1 MIGPGYYQTCG
12 QMLNESGASSSGS
25 SSSGPLRVGRLVLYF
40 VLVFGLCGFGLYM
53 LDRSLSSSIQN
64 KQIEVIDTNNLQY
77 NNTHYNY
84 HYGR

>member
-12 QMLNESGASSSGS
+12 QMLNESGASSSGT
-25 SSSGPLRVGRLVLYF
+25 SGGLRIGVLVLYF

-53 LDRSLSSSIQN
+53 LDRSLSSTSQN
-64 KQIEVIDTNNLQY
+64 KLIEVIDTNNSQY